1 MSTPAAGAAILAPR
15 RSSRFVAW
23 VRAWRAGLVPFD
35 EVADAV
41 AGDEEHLV
49 ADAPG
54 TWTDVPLG
62 EALPTLAKLS
72 PDEIRLVLPAP
83 GDPRGLPGPGDF
95 AGAALLAGEAV
106 IAGALGLIPEVRV
119 HTSGSGDTF
128 ETLLWRVY
136 PLPANAPAA
145 SLTLPG
151 AAEAEAELAAAL
163 ADTTAA
169 LTRLDVAQWRP
180 ELAGALEALRRPDG
194 TTDLPPGFD
203 PRARR
208 LFARAAVLDRVLAL
222 AGHAAPGGAI
232 NNYEA
237 QQRDAALR
245 PLTAACRQALVA
257 ACNAPLRP

>member
-1 MSTPAAGAAILAPR
+1 MSSPATGAVKVAPR

-23 VRAWRAGLVPFD
+23 VRAWRAGLVPYD
-35 EVADAV
+35 EVAEEI

-54 TWTDVPLG
+54 TWTDVPLRD
-62 EALPTLAKLS
+62 ALPALAKLS
-72 PDEIRLVLPAP
+72 PDEIRLVLPVP

-95 AGAALLAGEAV
+95 TGAALLTGEAV
-106 IAGALGLIPEVRV
+106 VAGGIGVIPEVRT
-119 HTSGSGDTF
+119 HTSGSGMTW
-128 ETLLWRVY
+128 ETVLWRCY
-136 PLPANAPAA
+136 PLPADAPAA
-145 SLTLPG
+145 SLGSPG
-151 AAEAEAELAAAL
+151 AAEAEAELATAL
-163 ADTTAA
+163 AETTAA
-169 LTRLDVAQWRP
+169 LTRLGVAQWRP

-222 AGHAAPGGAI
+222 AGHSAPGGAV
-232 NNYEA
+232 NNHEA

-245 PLTAACRQALVA
+245 PLTTACRQALVA